1 MNIKKKLGILLI
13 VIIAVSGLVGYYRV
27 SYAGNLEAVT
37 EGISESIIRFHVR
50 ANSDSQ
56 EDQEVKLKVKE
67 AVVDY
72 IRPALSE
79 SDSLS
84 ESRAILEAERD
95 NIRNVAI
102 KTLRDNGFMEDV
114 SVYFEKSYFPVKSY
128 GDVTFPAGY
137 YEAFRVDI
145 GDAEGKNWWCVLYPP
160 LCFVDAVYGVVP
172 EGSKEKL
179 AGVLT
184 DEEYKTVTDR
194 GCKVRLNNKDK
205 VFIKIKGLY
214 TGTMDEEASC
224 DGEEVEVIE
233 SQDDEVEVINVG
245 TYSVVNGK
253 EYIRY
258 EEVYDDSQE
267 RSSSIIKIDGDSVEV
282 TKKGVVSTKMRF
294 TMGSKNMTYYQTPYG
309 NMSLGIITKSLEIE
323 RTEDT
328 ISIYLVYGMEVN
340 CEHLSDCDMQIT
352 ITTRELRID
361 E

>member
-13 VIIAVSGLVGYYRV
+13 VIIVVSGLVGYYRV

-37 EGISESIIRFHVR
+37 EGISESIIRF
-50 ANSDSQ
+50 
-56 EDQEVKLKVKE
+56 QEVKLKVKE

-84 ESRAILEAERD
+84 ESRAILEAESD

-172 EGSKEKL
+172 ENSKEKL

-184 DEEYKTVTDR
+184 DEEYKTETDR
-194 GCKVRLNNKDK
+194 GCKVRFKYLT
-205 VFIKIKGLY
+205 FINELLGL
-214 TGTMDEEASC
+214 
-224 DGEEVEVIE
+224 
-233 SQDDEVEVINVG
+233 
-245 TYSVVNGK
+245 
-253 EYIRY
+253 
-258 EEVYDDSQE
+258 
-267 RSSSIIKIDGDSVEV
+267 
-282 TKKGVVSTKMRF
+282 
-294 TMGSKNMTYYQTPYG
+294 
-309 NMSLGIITKSLEIE
+309 
-323 RTEDT
+323 
-328 ISIYLVYGMEVN
+328 
-340 CEHLSDCDMQIT
+340 
-352 ITTRELRID
+352 
-361 E
+361 

>member
-1 MNIKKKLGILLI
+1 M
-13 VIIAVSGLVGYYRV
+13 
-27 SYAGNLEAVT
+27 
-37 EGISESIIRFHVR
+37 
-50 ANSDSQ
+50 
-56 EDQEVKLKVKE
+56 
-67 AVVDY
+67 
-72 IRPALSE
+72 
-79 SDSLS
+79 
-84 ESRAILEAERD
+84 
-95 NIRNVAI
+95 
-102 KTLRDNGFMEDV
+102 
-114 SVYFEKSYFPVKSY
+114 
-128 GDVTFPAGY
+128 
-137 YEAFRVDI
+137 
-145 GDAEGKNWWCVLYPP
+145 
-160 LCFVDAVYGVVP
+160 
-172 EGSKEKL
+172 
-179 AGVLT
+179 
-184 DEEYKTVTDR
+184 
-194 GCKVRLNNKDK
+194 NNKDK

-224 DGEEVEVIE
+224 EGEEVEVVE
-233 SQDDEVEVINVG
+233 SQDDEVEVI
-245 TYSVVNGK
+245 NGK

-294 TMGSKNMTYYQTPYG
+294 IMGSKNMTYYQTPYG

>member
-1 MNIKKKLGILLI
+1 M
-13 VIIAVSGLVGYYRV
+13 
-27 SYAGNLEAVT
+27 
-37 EGISESIIRFHVR
+37 
-50 ANSDSQ
+50 
-56 EDQEVKLKVKE
+56 
-67 AVVDY
+67 
-72 IRPALSE
+72 
-79 SDSLS
+79 
-84 ESRAILEAERD
+84 
-95 NIRNVAI
+95 
-102 KTLRDNGFMEDV
+102 
-114 SVYFEKSYFPVKSY
+114 
-128 GDVTFPAGY
+128 
-137 YEAFRVDI
+137 
-145 GDAEGKNWWCVLYPP
+145 
-160 LCFVDAVYGVVP
+160 
-172 EGSKEKL
+172 
-179 AGVLT
+179 
-184 DEEYKTVTDR
+184 
-194 GCKVRLNNKDK
+194 NNKDK

-267 RSSSIIKIDGDSVEV
+267 RSSSIIKIDGGSVEV

-294 TMGSKNMTYYQTPYG
+294 TMGSKNMTYY
-309 NMSLGIITKSLEIE
+309 

>member
-1 MNIKKKLGILLI
+1 MDIIPDMKIYQGGKYHMNIKKKLGILLI

-84 ESRAILEAERD
+84 ESRAILEAESD

-114 SVYFEKSYFPVKSY
+114 SVYFERSYFPVKSY

-145 GDAEGKNWWCVLYPP
+145 GDAEGKNWWCVLYPNM
-160 LCFVDAVYGVVP
+160 CFQGSVYEVMDESSG
-172 EGSKEKL
+172 EEL
-179 AGVLT
+179 REVLT
-184 DEEYKTVTDR
+184 QEEYAD
-194 GCKVRLNNKDK
+194 
-205 VFIKIKGLY
+205 VF
-214 TGTMDEEASC
+214 DS
-224 DGEEVEVIE
+224 
-233 SQDDEVEVINVG
+233 
-245 TYSVVNGK
+245 GK
-253 EYIRY
+253 
-258 EEVYDDSQE
+258 
-267 RSSSIIKIDGDSVEV
+267 
-282 TKKGVVSTKMRF
+282 
-294 TMGSKNMTYYQTPYG
+294 
-309 NMSLGIITKSLEIE
+309 
-323 RTEDT
+323 
-328 ISIYLVYGMEVN
+328 
-340 CEHLSDCDMQIT
+340 MQI
-352 ITTRELRID
+352 RWKFLDYFR
-361 E
+361 

>member
-1 MNIKKKLGILLI
+1 MDIIPDMKIYQGGKYHMNIKKKLGILLI

-79 SDSLS
+79 S
-84 ESRAILEAERD
+84 RAILEAESD

-114 SVYFEKSYFPVKSY
+114 NVYFEKSYFPVKSY

-172 EGSKEKL
+172 EDSKEKL

-194 GCKVRLNNKDK
+194 GCKVRFKYLT
-205 VFIKIKGLY
+205 FINELLGL
-214 TGTMDEEASC
+214 
-224 DGEEVEVIE
+224 
-233 SQDDEVEVINVG
+233 
-245 TYSVVNGK
+245 
-253 EYIRY
+253 
-258 EEVYDDSQE
+258 
-267 RSSSIIKIDGDSVEV
+267 
-282 TKKGVVSTKMRF
+282 
-294 TMGSKNMTYYQTPYG
+294 
-309 NMSLGIITKSLEIE
+309 
-323 RTEDT
+323 
-328 ISIYLVYGMEVN
+328 
-340 CEHLSDCDMQIT
+340 
-352 ITTRELRID
+352 
-361 E
+361 

>member
-1 MNIKKKLGILLI
+1 MNEIKEYNDLSINKYGTIGSLMN
-13 VIIAVSGLVGYYRV
+13 GYLD
-27 SYAGNLEAVT
+27 SYLN
-37 EGISESIIRFHVR
+37 
-50 ANSDSQ
+50 
-56 EDQEVKLKVKE
+56 
-67 AVVDY
+67 
-72 IRPALSE
+72 
-79 SDSLS
+79 
-84 ESRAILEAERD
+84 RD
-95 NIRNVAI
+95 EI
-102 KTLRDNGFMEDV
+102 
-114 SVYFEKSYFPVKSY
+114 
-128 GDVTFPAGY
+128 
-137 YEAFRVDI
+137 
-145 GDAEGKNWWCVLYPP
+145 
-160 LCFVDAVYGVVP
+160 
-172 EGSKEKL
+172 
-179 AGVLT
+179 
-184 DEEYKTVTDR
+184 
-194 GCKVRLNNKDK
+194 
-205 VFIKIKGLY
+205 
-214 TGTMDEEASC
+214 
-224 DGEEVEVIE
+224 
-233 SQDDEVEVINVG
+233 EVINVG

>member
-1 MNIKKKLGILLI
+1 
-13 VIIAVSGLVGYYRV
+13 
-27 SYAGNLEAVT
+27 
-37 EGISESIIRFHVR
+37 
-50 ANSDSQ
+50 
-56 EDQEVKLKVKE
+56 
-67 AVVDY
+67 
-72 IRPALSE
+72 
-79 SDSLS
+79 
-84 ESRAILEAERD
+84 
-95 NIRNVAI
+95 
-102 KTLRDNGFMEDV
+102 
-114 SVYFEKSYFPVKSY
+114 
-128 GDVTFPAGY
+128 
-137 YEAFRVDI
+137 
-145 GDAEGKNWWCVLYPP
+145 
-160 LCFVDAVYGVVP
+160 
-172 EGSKEKL
+172 
-179 AGVLT
+179 
-184 DEEYKTVTDR
+184 
-194 GCKVRLNNKDK
+194 LNNKDK

-224 DGEEVEVIE
+224 EGEEVEVIE

-245 TYSVVNGK
+245 TYSVINGK

-309 NMSLGIITKSLEIE
+309 NMSLSIITKSLEIE